1 MSHRQSSGFTLIE
14 CMAVLAVLIVLMSVC
29 IPGITNWIQRNE
41 LATTESELERIIAES
56 NRMAIHSGVKQFVEF
71 DPQSRRLTIKP
82 MNDSRNESKR
92 PMDAPEMMSFRF
104 SSSVQIQ
111 FVSSQT
117 QEIISGLTLSPDGT
131 ISPGRIKILHSSG
144 MDSLWK
150 THRQTGSIRPLNN
163 L

>member
-1 MSHRQSSGFTLIE
+1 MSQRQSSGFTLIE
-14 CMAVLAVLIVLMSVC
+14 CIAVLAVLVALMSVC
-29 IPGITNWIQRNE
+29 IPGVTNWIQRNE
-41 LATTESELERIIAES
+41 LATTEAELERIIAES

-82 MNDSRNESKR
+82 MNGSRNESRKTIDD
-92 PMDAPEMMSFRF
+92 PATMSLRF

-111 FVSSQT
+111 FFSSKT

-131 ISPGRIKILHSSG
+131 ISPGRIRILHSSG
-144 MDSLWK
+144 MDSLWR
-150 THRQTGSIRPLNN
+150 THRQTGSIRPVNN

>member
-1 MSHRQSSGFTLIE
+1 MSQRQSSGFTLIE
-14 CMAVLAVLIVLMSVC
+14 CIAVLAVIVALMSVC
-29 IPGITNWIQRNE
+29 IPGVTNWIQRNE
-41 LATTESELERIIAES
+41 LATTEAELERIIAES

-82 MNDSRNESKR
+82 MNGSRNESRKTIDD
-92 PMDAPEMMSFRF
+92 PATMSLRF

-111 FVSSQT
+111 FFSSKT

-131 ISPGRIKILHSSG
+131 ISPGRIRILHSSG
-144 MDSLWK
+144 MDSLWR
-150 THRQTGSIRPLNN
+150 THRQTGSIRPVNN